1 MTGRLLASRA
11 AIGDLRSR
19 LAPFR
24 RTIGTTGG
32 LVLST
37 VLTSGTG
44 FVFWWLA
51 ARQFPSSA
59 VGLAGA
65 AVSAMLLLSQIS
77 VMGLGT
83 AMAGVLHREQRAG
96 SMAVTALVAAGST
109 GLATGLVFALIAPII
124 SDELAPISASPLLI
138 ALFAVGVGVTAFSA
152 VLDQALVSV
161 YRGSMQVLRNFLFSF
176 GRLGLLA
183 LAAALLATG
192 MSIYGAWTV
201 ATIGSILVI
210 GLIPRH
216 LHQLGHV
223 LPLEWARLSGMA
235 FAALSHHLL
244 NLTRSSSVWL
254 LPILVTAL
262 LSRDANA
269 AFYVALLLAN
279 FVSVVGASATFT
291 LYVVGAR
298 APDQL
303 WHQIR
308 FTMGLTGAFAIGA
321 TLVLV
326 VAGRTILGLFGASYA
341 DEAYPTVV
349 VLAASTLPLA
359 VKDHWIAIQ
368 RVRGGVGR
376 AAAIGVGTLALELVA
391 AALGLAVAGLV
402 GLAVARF
409 AVITGQAALMAPTV
423 IRSMSRP
430 RKGTETPESRPTERS
445 DG

>member
-124 SDELAPISASPLLI
+124 SDELAPISASPLLV
-138 ALFAVGVGVTAFSA
+138 ALFAVGVGVTALSA

-161 YRGSMQVLRNFLFSF
+161 YRGSIQVLRNFLFSF

-210 GLIPRH
+210 GLVPRH

-308 FTMGLTGAFAIGA
+308 FTMGLTGAIAIGA

-430 RKGTETPESRPTERS
+430 RKGTEASVSRPTERS